1 MFQRYASLIVRH
13 RQVSW
18 LMPLGSRGFL
28 VLPCVQALCNHRHVF
43 GLIVWCCNASAAATV
58 DVAAAAAH
66 ADKQQ
71 PLLLLN
77 CPTNQGLSCLCN
89 LSVQVELQNVRS
101 FYKEAQ
107 KSPFKFFPWKTGN
120 MHFKFLPASFAVA

>member
-1 MFQRYASLIVRH
+1 MTIVMF
-13 RQVSW
+13 W
-18 LMPLGSRGFL
+18 LDGL
-28 VLPCVQALCNHRHVF
+28 VLQCLCRCHR
-43 GLIVWCCNASAAATV
+43 LDAAA
-58 DVAAAAAH
+58 DAAH

-71 PLLLLN
+71 ALLLFN
-77 CPTNQGLSCLCN
+77 WPTNQGLSCLCN

-120 MHFKFLPASFAVA
+120 MHFKFLPASFAIACTAGRDGIIS